1 MTRVASTRNTTA
13 TAQRTQDPNSTA
25 NRFLKE
31 GLNYLKAAP
40 PYVFGGGHGGP
51 QKGYGSVDCSGLAI
65 QMLYKAGV
73 KNPENLVNTSS
84 MPGKKI
90 SRDQLQP
97 GDLCYKNGSGAGGHV
112 AIYIGNGKILE
123 SYSTGKPPRIRQL
136 GSQDSLSEF
145 RRIFDQTGDAVSTA
159 GIDVSPAARGGGT
172 RSVGG
177 GVGGGSVGGGSVG
190 SGAFGGGRAAGGA
203 PSFQRGQSSALGL
216 DDAAGPTVGP
226 GAGGNG
232 IAQAGGAPARGGQAP
247 AVGGG
252 MTIEALIAQLL
263 KDLQEDLGISED
275 DAKAL
280 LDAKRA
286 GKDVA
291 AVAKKLGVPADK
303 IPGAVKKVDQAAGK
317 IPPNVELPAD
327 KLAKTNLDADVLAQK
342 LAAISADLN
351 VVAGILPLAT
361 LKPQPAAVAA

>member
-1 MTRVASTRNTTA
+1 
-13 TAQRTQDPNSTA
+13 
-25 NRFLKE
+25 
-31 GLNYLKAAP
+31 
-40 PYVFGGGHGGP
+40 
-51 QKGYGSVDCSGLAI
+51 
-65 QMLYKAGV
+65 
-73 KNPENLVNTSS
+73 
-84 MPGKKI
+84 
-90 SRDQLQP
+90 
-97 GDLCYKNGSGAGGHV
+97 
-112 AIYIGNGKILE
+112 
-123 SYSTGKPPRIRQL
+123 
-136 GSQDSLSEF
+136 
-145 RRIFDQTGDAVSTA
+145 
-159 GIDVSPAARGGGT
+159 
-172 RSVGG
+172 
-177 GVGGGSVGGGSVG
+177 
-190 SGAFGGGRAAGGA
+190 
-203 PSFQRGQSSALGL
+203 
-216 DDAAGPTVGP
+216 
-226 GAGGNG
+226 
-232 IAQAGGAPARGGQAP
+232 
-247 AVGGG
+247 